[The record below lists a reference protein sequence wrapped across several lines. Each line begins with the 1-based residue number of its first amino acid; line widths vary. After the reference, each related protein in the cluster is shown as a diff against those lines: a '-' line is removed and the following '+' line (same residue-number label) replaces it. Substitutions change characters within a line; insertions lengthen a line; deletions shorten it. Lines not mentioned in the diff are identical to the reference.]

1 MCQTKAPLPLII
13 CSYMIRS
20 DMEDSHRK
28 KVTRA
33 GISSRNMGVAQNVTT
48 GAEGSVKHVKLIHFC
63 RQRLDFV
70 SCGPRLLLDPR
81 VILVHHYMVTQ
92 EVRAE
97 LKISR
102 HFRPVSPFNV

>member
-1 MCQTKAPLPLII
+1 MREKPRDRTSQGIGKAT
-13 CSYMIRS
+13 
-20 DMEDSHRK
+20 RK
-28 KVTRA
+28 VL
-33 GISSRNMGVAQNVTT
+33 NVTT